1 LIKRLAGSVPCLVP
15 ATCFPAVAP
24 PFGSLKPQF
33 PVHPQSVYLTPRNP
47 RSGRATRLNR
57 AMAPLL
63 VIEGADTVISS
74 MGSAKCYCGRSPV
87 QVTIR
92 IGPKRLTVARKGTL
106 IASA

>member
-1 LIKRLAGSVPCLVP
+1 
-15 ATCFPAVAP
+15 
-24 PFGSLKPQF
+24 
-33 PVHPQSVYLTPRNP
+33 
-47 RSGRATRLNR
+47 
-57 AMAPLL
+57 MAPLL